1 MLCFSE
7 RAGIPVNAWQV
18 LLPWLFP
25 KSELTSCANRVLTLT
40 LFTGKPSVR
49 ISWVMRTNCK
59 GERNAQGNQ
68 DIADGFL
75 PGGGSLQ
82 DSFIWIFLASLS
94 ISLLLTPCLG
104 GLWILNLNDGPLL
117 PSTTIS
123 TDTHHVLLRGDTE
136 TKVWDTL
143 LAGHSHF

>member
-1 MLCFSE
+1 MLCFPE
-7 RAGIPVNAWQV
+7 CTGIPVNAWPV
-18 LLPWLFP
+18 LLPWLFS
-25 KSELTSCANRVLTLT
+25 KLVLTSCANGVLTLT

-49 ISWVMRTNCK
+49 ISWVMRANWK
-59 GERNAQGNQ
+59 GERKAQVNQ

-82 DSFIWIFLASLS
+82 DSFIWVFLASLS

-136 TKVWDTL
+136 TKVLDTL
-143 LAGHSHF
+143 LARHSRF